1 MIIRFWDPAKGSVQ
15 FNDEAGTLLL
25 QKPSQRILGGKECLY
40 RSRTGLFVKVDY
52 PGEGEPLAELV
63 AEAFVLGRLESAR
76 SSERTAEGDAM
87 LAVASP
93 APPVEI

>member
-1 MIIRFWDPAKGSVQ
+1 M
-15 FNDEAGTLLL
+15 
-25 QKPSQRILGGKECLY
+25 
-40 RSRTGLFVKVDY
+40 KVDY

-87 LAVASP
+87 LDAASP
-93 APPVEI
+93 APLVET